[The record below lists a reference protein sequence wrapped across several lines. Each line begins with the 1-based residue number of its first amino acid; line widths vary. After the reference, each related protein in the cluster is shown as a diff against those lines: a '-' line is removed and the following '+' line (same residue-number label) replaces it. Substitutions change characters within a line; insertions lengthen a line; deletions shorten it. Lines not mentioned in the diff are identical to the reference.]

1 MTNDATKLIQHID
14 EMRARLAQ
22 TAHGERALVESLGDA
37 LNRLDQD
44 ILQNIRNVA
53 TGHDARRGAILQEL
67 QALAASI
74 GTFLPARDPV
84 EPVAISQENGHPH
97 VPAVGDW
104 RQATKNLSYHD
115 ELELLL
121 RNGHLN
127 GKSSPLELEPAAA

>member
-53 TGHDARRGAILQEL
+53 TGHEARRGAILNEL
-67 QALAASI
+67 QALAGSI
-74 GTFLPARDPV
+74 GRFLPAREPV
-84 EPVAISQENGHPH
+84 EPVTISQENGHPH
-97 VPAVGDW
+97 APAVGDW
-104 RQATKNLSYHD
+104 RQATKNLNYHD
-115 ELELLL
+115 ELEFLL

-127 GKSSPLELEPAAA
+127 GKSSPH